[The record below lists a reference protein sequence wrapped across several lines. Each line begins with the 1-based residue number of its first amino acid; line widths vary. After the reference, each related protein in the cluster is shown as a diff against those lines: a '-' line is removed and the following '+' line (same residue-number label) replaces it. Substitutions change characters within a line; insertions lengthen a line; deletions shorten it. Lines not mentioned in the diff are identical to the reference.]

1 MRQKLW
7 IVAMAVVTLT
17 AGVGIRAGATPQSR
31 KAMCASDPCATVFD
45 CDWTCTIC
53 KIDADKTVGGK
64 AAAGQKMTG
73 YCNPQP

>member
-1 MRQKLW
+1 
-7 IVAMAVVTLT
+7 
-17 AGVGIRAGATPQSR
+17 
-31 KAMCASDPCATVFD
+31 MCASDPCATVFD